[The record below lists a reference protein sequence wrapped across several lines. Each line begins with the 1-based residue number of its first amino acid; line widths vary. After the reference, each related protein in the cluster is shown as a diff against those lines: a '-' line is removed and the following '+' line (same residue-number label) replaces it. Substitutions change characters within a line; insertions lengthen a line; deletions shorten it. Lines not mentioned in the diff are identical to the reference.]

1 MVRLEEIKAVGK
13 EDAQDALIHFF
24 QMKPQKSVSEEWKKK
39 ESSKQKDYMKKFDY
53 ELIIVLTLV
62 AIFVLGICLD
72 NMLLFILGF
81 IGLIVSTGDLIKKKL
96 ENSDSDEDVD

>member
-1 MVRLEEIKAVGK
+1 
-13 EDAQDALIHFF
+13 
-24 QMKPQKSVSEEWKKK
+24 
-39 ESSKQKDYMKKFDY
+39 MKKFDY

-62 AIFVLGICLD
+62 VIFVLGICLD

-81 IGLIVSTGDLIKKKL
+81 IGLIVSTGGLIKKKL

>member
-1 MVRLEEIKAVGK
+1 
-13 EDAQDALIHFF
+13 
-24 QMKPQKSVSEEWKKK
+24 MKLRKSVSEEWKKK

-62 AIFVLGICLD
+62 VIFVLGICLD

-81 IGLIVSTGDLIKKKL
+81 IGLIASTGGLIKKK
-96 ENSDSDEDVD
+96 SDSEEDVD

>member
-1 MVRLEEIKAVGK
+1 
-13 EDAQDALIHFF
+13 
-24 QMKPQKSVSEEWKKK
+24 
-39 ESSKQKDYMKKFDY
+39 MKKFDY
-53 ELIIVLTLV
+53 ELVITLV
-62 AIFVLGICLD
+62 AVVIFVLGICID

>member
-1 MVRLEEIKAVGK
+1 
-13 EDAQDALIHFF
+13 
-24 QMKPQKSVSEEWKKK
+24 MKPQKSASEEWKKK

-53 ELIIVLTLV
+53 ELIIVLVLV

-81 IGLIVSTGDLIKKKL
+81 IGLIVSTGGLIKKKL
-96 ENSDSDEDVD
+96 ENSDSDEDVE